1 MLSER
6 SGKPRYNPSRED
18 FLKYSDWDYFE
29 VTPQLIALK
38 QHLSKL
44 IADPDAVL
52 DILEEIHDLS
62 AAEART
68 QDFFDLLDSA
78 GVVFDNME
86 QAGAMMQLIVDV
98 RNNTRLWTNYGH
110 TPNEL
115 SSREKSNLRLLPS
128 VQTTNFQKVGRNDP
142 CPCGSGKKY
151 KKCCGS

>member
-1 MLSER
+1 MNRLH
-6 SGKPRYNPSRED
+6 
-18 FLKYSDWDYFE
+18 FLKYSDWDYNE
-29 VTPQLIALK
+29 VTPQLVALK

-44 IADPDAVL
+44 IADPDVVL
-52 DILEEIHDLS
+52 EIIDEIHDLS

-68 QDFFDLLDSA
+68 QEFFDLLDST
-78 GVVFDNME
+78 GVVFDNLE
-86 QAGAMMQLIVDV
+86 QAGAIMLLIVDV

-128 VQTTNFQKVGRNDP
+128 VQTKYIQKVGRNDP

-151 KKCCGS
+151 KKCCGR